1 MLTTILVT
9 AASALATLAIVLLV
23 LLVRATRARAPAPQ
37 PPPPPPRQARAHDLD
52 ALARDLH
59 EVVARYRK
67 SPQTEPRAAA
77 GPSRAEPAAGS
88 LDGPAGSPE
97 LEDLLAHALETARAI
112 PGADGALVAVTPAR
126 EPIIGTLGLARHEAD
141 RLAST
146 LPIAGSRTRSI
157 AIAYEY
163 EADARLDVPAG
174 RIERGVAVPVPGV
187 PVPALIAILT
197 RAPAADLG
205 EPQVALLE
213 EVARH
218 LSPALSAVLN
228 AQATS
233 TPVSISVHELDR
245 RREPPPDERGTWSTE
260 REEGHEG
267 SQVDRLRRR

>member
-1 MLTTILVT
+1 MLTTVLVV
-9 AASALATLAIVLLV
+9 AASALATLAVVLLAV
-23 LLVRATRARAPAPQ
+23 LVRPTRARPPASQPLPPKPPQ
-37 PPPPPPRQARAHDLD
+37 PPAHDLD

-67 SPQTEPRAAA
+67 EPQAAPR
-77 GPSRAEPAAGS
+77 PSRAAPVAGAP
-88 LDGPAGSPE
+88 DGPAGSAE
-97 LEDLLAHALETARAI
+97 LEELLAQALETACAI

-163 EADARLDVPAG
+163 EEDPRLDVPAG
-174 RIERGVAVPVPGV
+174 RIERGIAVPVPGV

-218 LSPALSAVLN
+218 LSPAISAVLS
-228 AQATS
+228 ARATA
-233 TPVSISVHELDR
+233 TPVSISVREFDR
-245 RREPPPDERGTWSTE
+245 GWEPPPDERGPWSAE
-260 REEGHEG
+260 RQEGQEG
-267 SQVDRLRRR
+267 RQVDWLGRR